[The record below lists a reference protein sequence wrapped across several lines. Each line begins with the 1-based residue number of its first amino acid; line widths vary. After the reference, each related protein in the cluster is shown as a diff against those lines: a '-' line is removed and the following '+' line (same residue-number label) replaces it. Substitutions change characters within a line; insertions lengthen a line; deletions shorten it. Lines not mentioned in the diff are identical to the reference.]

1 MVDNDRDS
9 VIYPAIDALV
19 KINSVKSLPILINI
33 YKNLDVEY
41 YIKIRAYSAIKELAE
56 KNSFYSL
63 KKIFSDASQA
73 VWAKSCFRRLF
84 VYFLN

>member
-1 MVDNDRDS
+1 LVDNNRDG

-63 KKIFSDASQA
+63 KKSLKNKKLI
-73 VWAKSCFRRLF
+73 LF
-84 VYFLN
+84 NRS